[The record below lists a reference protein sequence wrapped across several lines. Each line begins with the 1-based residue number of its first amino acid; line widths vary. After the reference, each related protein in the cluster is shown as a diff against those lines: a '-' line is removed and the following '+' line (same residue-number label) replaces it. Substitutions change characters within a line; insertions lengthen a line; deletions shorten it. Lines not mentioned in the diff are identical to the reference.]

1 MKYTRTVIMA
11 FCFLL
16 LFWVSGIG
24 FVLYCNGRGMSRND
38 DDGVVKNL
46 LLFPPL
52 GHYTF
57 PDLD

>member
-1 MKYTRTVIMA
+1 MA
-11 FCFLL
+11 FCFVL

-46 LLFPPL
+46 LLFPLL
-52 GHYTF
+52 GYYTF